1 MMRAQGVSFIATAWP
16 ASAKEVIGR
25 SISVGR
31 SICATE
37 LCRAGASALDA
48 AGCST
53 NASLTQ
59 QSIMIMAQRMSR
71 CVRAPDVGRKVV
83 EVWGGNYGMSAVN
96 IPASTCPSTTHTQ
109 NTRTRAD
116 EQEAAALVRLWFM
129 ALSGA
134 RCPLG
139 RGGHLLAPHVYFAS
153 PAPRY
158 YPPLAQRASHLRE
171 GRADGGGRLFAGGV
185 GRKGQGE
192 KGWRPDEAQ
201 RASHEACSQRCD
213 SVAVEGGADEP

>member
-1 MMRAQGVSFIATAWP
+1 MHSGVTSGVIAVAYTGKPADSVVTTQPAMMRAQGVSFIATAWP

-83 EVWGGNYGMSAVN
+83 EVWGGN
-96 IPASTCPSTTHTQ
+96 
-109 NTRTRAD
+109 
-116 EQEAAALVRLWFM
+116 
-129 ALSGA
+129 
-134 RCPLG
+134 
-139 RGGHLLAPHVYFAS
+139 
-153 PAPRY
+153 
-158 YPPLAQRASHLRE
+158 
-171 GRADGGGRLFAGGV
+171 
-185 GRKGQGE
+185 
-192 KGWRPDEAQ
+192 
-201 RASHEACSQRCD
+201 HEIETKPQYM
-213 SVAVEGGADEP
+213 P